1 MVVNIGDKP
10 QADFSQPIEL
20 MMDCHRRIER
30 FLSSLAKVSR
40 ISSGDPLD
48 EAHREALR
56 TALDYF
62 TQAGPRHNQDE
73 ETSLFPALKELQNAE
88 IQAAVIKMAELAGEH
103 RHAEQI
109 HKRIDDLGRRWLAEG
124 RISPDELHEFGGLMD
139 QLIKLYEP
147 HIAMEEREIFP
158 LAARMLAPQTI
169 AGIGEQ
175 MRQRRV
181 VNPGREGSA
190 CSKRRKSNRV

>member
-30 FLSSLAKVSR
+30 FLFNLQKVSR
-40 ISSGDPLD
+40 TSNAASLD
-48 EAHREALR
+48 DAHREALR
-56 TALDYF
+56 SALDYF

-73 ETSLFPALKELQNAE
+73 EASLFPALKEINNSEA
-88 IQAAVIKMAELAGEH
+88 QAAVTRMMELAGEH

-109 HKRIDDLGRRWLAEG
+109 HKRIDDLGRQWLAEG
-124 RISPDELHEFGGLMD
+124 RIGPDELHEFGGLVE
-139 QLIKLYEP
+139 QLIKLYQP

-158 LAARMLAPQTI
+158 LAARMLAPHTI
-169 AGIGEQ
+169 ASIGEQ
-175 MRQRRV
+175 MRLRRI

-190 CSKRRKSNRV
+190 CSKRRKSNQI

>member
-1 MVVNIGDKP
+1 MVNIGDKP

-30 FLSSLAKVSR
+30 FLISLAKVSR
-40 ISSGDPLD
+40 TSSAASLDDP
-48 EAHREALR
+48 HREALR

-73 ETSLFPALKELQNAE
+73 EASLFPALKELHHSE
-88 IQAAVIKMAELAGEH
+88 IQAAVTKIAELAGEH
-103 RHAEQI
+103 RQAEQI
-109 HKRIDDLGRRWLAEG
+109 HKRIDDLGRQWLAKG
-124 RISPDELHEFGGLMD
+124 RIGPDELHEFGGLVD

-158 LAARMLAPQTI
+158 LAARMLAPQAI
-169 AGIGEQ
+169 AEIGEQ
-175 MRQRRV
+175 MRLRRI

-190 CSKRRKSNRV
+190 CSKRRKSNRI